1 MLEPDNLFE
10 PALYT
15 EQRRPYLEALSLP
28 AWCYTSQ
35 RFYRREVEQVFLKTW
50 LFVGRC
56 EEIAE
61 AGDYRCVDT
70 PGGPV
75 ILLRGRAGAVTAF
88 ANTCRHRGSRLLD
101 GAGRCERAII
111 CPYHGWSYDLDGSL
125 MGAAAMENSVGF
137 DRTRHGLT
145 PIRSALWQ
153 GFIWI
158 NFDADAPSL
167 ESELGDMF
175 AQYDAYNFSDMMVT
189 RRSEY
194 EVACNWKLVMEV
206 ASEDYHTGTVHRTS
220 VGTQLAYALDD
231 TGGNWQCLRLPRETS
246 IGVLPGESTVFP
258 HVPNLPPPL
267 AEGTN
272 FLLVYPNAC
281 FGCVQDCMWWVS
293 FMPLGP
299 DRCVNRVGFL
309 FPRSTVERADFESI
323 AAKYYHRWDLSI
335 DEDNAAGE
343 IAHQGM
349 RSVMHRSGPYS
360 DREPLVYRFANWLLD
375 RVAVIS

>member
-167 ESELGDMF
+167 ESGH
-175 AQYDAYNFSDMMVT
+175 AP
-189 RRSEY
+189 
-194 EVACNWKLVMEV
+194 
-206 ASEDYHTGTVHRTS
+206 
-220 VGTQLAYALDD
+220 
-231 TGGNWQCLRLPRETS
+231 LR
-246 IGVLPGESTVFP
+246 V
-258 HVPNLPPPL
+258 
-267 AEGTN
+267 
-272 FLLVYPNAC
+272 
-281 FGCVQDCMWWVS
+281 
-293 FMPLGP
+293 
-299 DRCVNRVGFL
+299 
-309 FPRSTVERADFESI
+309 
-323 AAKYYHRWDLSI
+323 
-335 DEDNAAGE
+335 
-343 IAHQGM
+343 
-349 RSVMHRSGPYS
+349 
-360 DREPLVYRFANWLLD
+360 
-375 RVAVIS
+375 